1 MDNKI
6 FITLGS
12 QKFQFN
18 RLLKAVDELCEKG
31 TVDAEDV
38 FAQIGYSDYLPK
50 NFSYKKFLDRDE
62 FSNEMEKANIV
73 ITHGGTGAIIG
84 AVKRGKKVI
93 AVPRLAKYGEH
104 VDDHQLQ
111 LIKQFDDL
119 NLICSCHDVGDLE
132 TALDTVQQTKYNSY
146 KSNTINIIN
155 SIEEYEEVRDKF
167 IYDPTDK
174 NISNPGIISYSL
186 WCKVVRREIYVK
198 AQEQVDDK
206 IVIGEDM
213 LCSLYCLQL
222 AKSSENGGNL

>member
-18 RLLKAVDELCEKG
+18 RLLKAVDELCKKG

-50 NFSYKKFLDRDE
+50 NFNYKKFLDRDE
-62 FSNEMEKANIV
+62 FSKEMGKADIV

-84 AVKRGKKVI
+84 AVKKGKKVI

-111 LIKQFDDL
+111 LIKQFDEL
-119 NLICSCHDVGDLE
+119 NLICSCQDTDKLE
-132 TALDTVQQTKYNSY
+132 VALDTVRRTSYNSY
-146 KSNTINIIN
+146 KSNTSNIIS
-155 SIEEYEEVRDKF
+155 SIEEYIK
-167 IYDPTDK
+167 
-174 NISNPGIISYSL
+174 GI
-186 WCKVVRREIYVK
+186 
-198 AQEQVDDK
+198 
-206 IVIGEDM
+206 
-213 LCSLYCLQL
+213 
-222 AKSSENGGNL
+222 